1 MQTKKSCELFLFQGE
16 WSTVTQKLAE
26 RKNQGIYNAIFNPR
40 SCSQSQQN
48 RIERS
53 LKVAKKAFA

>member
-1 MQTKKSCELFLFQGE
+1 MIPKMSLQKIKKSER
-16 WSTVTQKLAE
+16 STVTQKLAE